1 MEKLKNRVVALL
13 EEHFRD
19 SDFFLVDVSVAPGDK
34 VRVYADAHQHNIKI
48 DECAKIS
55 RYLEQV
61 LEEEGSVAENWGI
74 EVSSPGMSNAFKV
87 EAQLQKALNKPVS
100 LKTNSGKKE
109 KGILI
114 KITEDSVS
122 IEKHIKQKGKK
133 QAESKVLSFDRKD
146 IKEIKRQI
154 IINHKGK

>member
-1 MEKLKNRVVALL
+1 MEKLKNRVIELL
-13 EEHFRD
+13 EAHFQGT
-19 SDFFLVDVSVAPGDK
+19 DFFIVDVTVAPGDK
-34 VRVYADAHQHNIKI
+34 IRVYTDALAHNIKI

-55 RYLEQV
+55 RHLENI
-61 LEEEGSVAENWGI
+61 LEEEGSVSEKWGI

-87 EAQLQKALNKPVS
+87 EAQFQKALNKPVM

-114 KITEDSVS
+114 KVTEDAISV
-122 IEKHIKQKGKK
+122 EKHSKAKGKK
-133 QAESKVLSFDRKD
+133 KPEVKVLSFDRKD

-154 IINHKGK
+154 IINQK

>member
-1 MEKLKNRVVALL
+1 MEKLKERVIELL
-13 EEHFRD
+13 EERFKD
-19 SDFFLVDVSVAPGDK
+19 SDFFLVDVTVAPGDK
-34 VRVYADAHQHNIKI
+34 VRVFADAHQHNIQI
-48 DECAKIS
+48 AECAQIS
-55 RYLEQV
+55 RYLENI
-61 LEEEGSVAENWGI
+61 LEEEGSVSEKWGI
-74 EVSSPGMSNAFKV
+74 EVSSPGMTNAFKV

-114 KITEDSVS
+114 KVTEDSIS
-122 IEKHIKQKGKK
+122 IEKHKKVKGKK
-133 QAESKVLSFDRKD
+133 QPEVKVLSFDRKD